1 MQPEER
7 SALTVGLG
15 DPKAVPQGS
24 LCLGQLLGSFLSP
37 VQRTSLLHPRTEP
50 EMMHSGATIIH
61 GTNAPGALLREDA
74 WWWEM
79 PPPQTKRQCVHT
91 EPPISSETTDTKP
104 QSRYRR
110 FQPLWEPTGV
120 VGPILPS
127 PRFAGEGFQRCAGTD
142 PGYHP
147 LAGAYLPAQLL
158 AVLLSHCCRAGGG
171 GWLCCPHAPSHGIHA
186 CPWECWAGEVGG
198 VARRG

>member
-1 MQPEER
+1 
-7 SALTVGLG
+7 
-15 DPKAVPQGS
+15 
-24 LCLGQLLGSFLSP
+24 
-37 VQRTSLLHPRTEP
+37 
-50 EMMHSGATIIH
+50 MMRSGATIIH

-74 WWWEM
+74 RWWEM
-79 PPPQTKRQCVHT
+79 PPPQTKRQCVHA

-104 QSRYRR
+104 RSRYRR

-147 LAGAYLPAQLL
+147 LAGAYLPARLL

-171 GWLCCPHAPSHGIHA
+171 DGCVVPCTVPWDPCVPVGMLGWGGGGGWHEGVNPGKFAPSQA
-186 CPWECWAGEVGG
+186 
-198 VARRG
+198 

>member
-1 MQPEER
+1 
-7 SALTVGLG
+7 
-15 DPKAVPQGS
+15 
-24 LCLGQLLGSFLSP
+24 
-37 VQRTSLLHPRTEP
+37 
-50 EMMHSGATIIH
+50 MMRSGATIIH

-74 WWWEM
+74 RWWEM
-79 PPPQTKRQCVHT
+79 PPPQTKRQCVHA
-91 EPPISSETTDTKP
+91 ELPISSETTDTKP
-104 QSRYRR
+104 RSRYRR

-147 LAGAYLPAQLL
+147 LAGAYLPARLL

-171 GWLCCPHAPSHGIHA
+171 MAVLSHAPSHGIHA

-198 VARRG
+198 GGMKGLTRGSLLPLRRDLNQTERFCHPSH